1 MKLKSMSASF
11 GGLNK
16 ARLEL
21 GEGLNLISAPNE
33 AGKSTWCAFLKAMLY
48 GIDTRDRDKKGY
60 LADKNRY
67 QPWSGAPME
76 GEIQLEWQ
84 GREITLRRGPRGNT
98 PFGSFSAVYTNS
110 GEAVPELSAANCG
123 QMLTGVGREVY
134 ERSAFIGQGGT
145 LAITTAPELEKR
157 IADLVTTGR
166 EDVSYAQ
173 TEQRL
178 REMRNRRRVNRSVG
192 QIPELEGQLEQVREQ
207 LAALEQVSQRAVELA
222 ARREQL
228 EQVRTGLEA
237 EREAHKRLAQR
248 ELDQR
253 YTQAAEELSAAREQ
267 LSALEREFARF
278 GPQPE
283 ERALL
288 DAQNNLAYLK
298 VLDEEIAR
306 GQEELK
312 QAQEDYVQAQIAL
325 QEGPFAGQ
333 SAREAEERVQSDLKK
348 REQLRQQA
356 RRLNKRKSL
365 LAVLAVLAL
374 AAAAACWFVLPE
386 GEMVRLGTA
395 GGGIVLALLLGIFG
409 AHSGKGGKAAA
420 LQGQEILARY
430 GVDNEEAVDA
440 LLREYQQ
447 RCRRAEECNDRC
459 ASVRGAVNDH
469 QARRENTHSDL
480 LDFVHVFAPEV
491 STLNGCSAA
500 LSRALK
506 LGHDLELARQK
517 VAERQLRLSDLT
529 AQGGKTAEGTE
540 QPAAPA
546 RTREE
551 TERMLAAACA
561 QLEQVDRELNQ
572 ILGRQR
578 AMGDPAGLSA
588 RQEQLREQLERKQG
602 EYAAIDTAL
611 EALARANTRL
621 RERFS
626 PELNRRAGGYLSR
639 LTGGKYDRL
648 TLNRELE
655 GAAAQAGDPMTR
667 SALYLSQGTVDQL
680 YLAVRLA
687 VCDLCLPQRP
697 PIVLDD
703 ALADFDDGRAA
714 QGLALLREL
723 AEEQQVLLFTCHG
736 REREQLKGAPDVT
749 VLSL

>member
-1 MKLKSMSASF
+1 MKIKSMSASF

-48 GIDTRDRDKKGY
+48 GIDTRDRDKKNY

-76 GEIQLEWQ
+76 GKIQLEWQ

-192 QIPELEGQLEQVREQ
+192 KIPELEG
-207 LAALEQVSQRAVELA
+207 
-222 ARREQL
+222 QL

-348 REQLRQQA
+348 RDQLRQQA

-386 GEMVRLGTA
+386 GEAVRLGAA
-395 GGGIVLALLLGIFG
+395 GGGIALALLLGIFG

-420 LQGQEILARY
+420 LQGQEVLARY

-506 LGHDLELARQK
+506 LGHDLEMARQK

-546 RTREE
+546 RSREE

>member
-1 MKLKSMSASF
+1 MKIKSMSASF

-48 GIDTRDRDKKGY
+48 GIDTRDRDKKNY

-76 GEIQLEWQ
+76 GKIQLEWQ

-192 QIPELEGQLEQVREQ
+192 KIPELEG
-207 LAALEQVSQRAVELA
+207 
-222 ARREQL
+222 QL

-348 REQLRQQA
+348 RDQLRQQA

-386 GEMVRLGTA
+386 GEAVRLGAA
-395 GGGIVLALLLGIFG
+395 GGGIALALLLGIFG

-420 LQGQEILARY
+420 LQGQEVLARY

-506 LGHDLELARQK
+506 LGHDLEMARQK

-546 RTREE
+546 RSREE

-687 VCDLCLPQRP
+687 VCELCLPQRP